1 LARKMSKLAITVYGA
16 SSSNI
21 KQEYFDAAIAVGRIA
36 AQNGVAV
43 VNGGGKMG
51 LMGAVNQGAIEA
63 GGETIGVIPQFMV
76 ERGWHHPSLT
86 RLEITDSMHSRK
98 ELMAKLATGII
109 ALPGGVGTLDELM
122 EIICWRQLGLFSGNI
137 VILNVDG
144 YYDNLIAML
153 KTATDGGFMRPD
165 HLQNLFTVTADPEVA
180 VKLASTPVQPQT
192 FSPKF

>member
-1 LARKMSKLAITVYGA
+1 MSKPTITVYGA

-21 KQEYFDAAIAVGRIA
+21 DKAYVDAAITVGRIA
-36 AQNGVAV
+36 AQHGITI

-63 GGETIGVIPQFMV
+63 GGETIGVIPKFMV
-76 ERGWHHPSLT
+76 ERGWHHPGLS

-98 ELMAKLATGII
+98 ELMAKFATGII

-137 VILNVDG
+137 VILNVAG
-144 YYDNLIAML
+144 YYNNLIAML
-153 KTATDGGFMRPD
+153 QTATDGGFMRPD
-165 HLQNLFTVTADPEVA
+165 HLQNLFTVTDDPAEA
-180 VKLASTPVQPQT
+180 VKIASTPVAPQT

>member
-1 LARKMSKLAITVYGA
+1 MAQLAITVYSA
-16 SSSNI
+16 SSQNI
-21 KQEYFDAAIAVGRIA
+21 DKAYFDAAIEVGRLA
-36 AQNGVAV
+36 AQNGIAV

-76 ERGWHHPSLT
+76 ERGWHHPSLS
-86 RLEITDSMHSRK
+86 RLEVTDSMHTRK
-98 ELMAKLATGII
+98 ELMAKLATGVI

-137 VILNVDG
+137 VILNVGG

-153 KTATDGGFMRPD
+153 RTATEGGFMRPD
-165 HLQNLFTVTADPEVA
+165 HLQNLFTVTDSPAEA
-180 VKLASTPVQPQT
+180 VKIASTPVAPQT

>member
-1 LARKMSKLAITVYGA
+1 MCNLAITVYGA
-16 SSSNI
+16 SSQNI
-21 KQEYFDAAIAVGRIA
+21 AQKFFDAASEVGRIA
-36 AQNGVAV
+36 ASRGITI

-51 LMGAVNQGAIEA
+51 LMGAVNDAAINA
-63 GGETIGVIPQFMV
+63 GGNTVGVIPRFMV
-76 ERGWHHPSLT
+76 EHGWQHPGLS
-86 RLEITDSMHSRK
+86 RLEVTDSMHSRK

-122 EIICWRQLGLFSGNI
+122 EIITWRQLGLFSGNI

-153 KTATDGGFMRPD
+153 HTATEGGFMRPD
-165 HLQNLFTVTADPEVA
+165 HLQNLFTVTDCPETA
-180 VKLASTPVQPQT
+180 VNIAATPVAPQT

>member
-1 LARKMSKLAITVYGA
+1 MSNIAITVYGA

-21 KQEYFDAAIAVGRIA
+21 DKAYVDAAIEVGRIA
-36 AQNGVAV
+36 AEQGIAV

-63 GGETIGVIPQFMV
+63 GGETIGVIPRFMV
-76 ERGWHHPSLT
+76 ERGWHHPSLS

-98 ELMAKLATGII
+98 ELMAKLATGVI

-137 VILNVDG
+137 VILNVAG

-165 HLQNLFTVTADPEVA
+165 HLQNLFTVTDSPAEAVA
-180 VKLASTPVQPQT
+180 IASTPVAPQT

>member
-1 LARKMSKLAITVYGA
+1 MSKPAITVYGA

-21 KQEYFDAAIAVGRIA
+21 DKAYVDAAIAVGSIA
-36 AQNGVAV
+36 AQNGIAI

-63 GGETIGVIPQFMV
+63 GGETIGVIPKFMV
-76 ERGWHHPSLT
+76 ERGWHHDGLS
-86 RLEITDSMHSRK
+86 RLEVTDSMHSRK
-98 ELMAKLATGII
+98 ELMAKLATGVI

-137 VILNVDG
+137 VILNVSG
-144 YYDNLIAML
+144 YYNNLIAML
-153 KTATDGGFMRPD
+153 QTATDGGFMRPD
-165 HLQNLFTVTADPEVA
+165 HLQNLFTVTDDPAEA
-180 VKLASTPVQPQT
+180 VKIASTPVAPQT

>member
-1 LARKMSKLAITVYGA
+1 MAQLAITVYGA
-16 SSSNI
+16 SSQNI
-21 KQEYFDAAIAVGRIA
+21 DKAYFDAAIEIGRLA
-36 AQNGVAV
+36 AQNGIAV

-76 ERGWHHPSLT
+76 ERGWHHPSLS
-86 RLEITDSMHSRK
+86 RLEVTDSMHTRK
-98 ELMAKLATGII
+98 ELMAKLATGVI

-137 VILNVDG
+137 VILNVGG

-153 KTATDGGFMRPD
+153 RTATEGGFMRPD
-165 HLQNLFTVTADPEVA
+165 HLQNLFTVTDSPAEA
-180 VKLASTPVQPQT
+180 VKIASTPVAPQT

>member
-1 LARKMSKLAITVYGA
+1 MAQLAITVYGA
-16 SSSNI
+16 SSQNI
-21 KQEYFDAAIAVGRIA
+21 DKAYFDAAIEVGRLA
-36 AQNGVAV
+36 AQNGIAV

-76 ERGWHHPSLT
+76 ERGWHHPSLS
-86 RLEITDSMHSRK
+86 RLEVTDSMHTRK
-98 ELMAKLATGII
+98 ELMAKLATGVI

-137 VILNVDG
+137 VILNVGG

-153 KTATDGGFMRPD
+153 RTATEGGFMRPD
-165 HLQNLFTVTADPEVA
+165 HLQNLFTVTDSPAEA
-180 VKLASTPVQPQT
+180 VKIASTPVAPQT